1 MTFVWIRIGA
11 SVKTSVLFRAYE
23 TSYAARESKRAR
35 RARESVLGRDA
46 KRRRGVGDLVGGVR
60 EGVAG
65 IGDPRARRVAVG
77 REGARPV
84 APGNVEGGAAGV
96 RDAHEGGDAS
106 LGGDAPRGD
115 AASGGD
121 GHVVS
126 RGGGGCAAGL
136 EFGGEEDVGD
146 ASVALAVG
154 AGDVVGVL
162 AAGLG
167 DEAGDGGGHGIGEVR
182 RGEEGAHERVRGG
195 EGRTPEQGDA
205 EQGDAARASAC
216 RLVRAERSSS
226 GSSSS
231 HDFCA
236 PSRRPTLLATARR
249 GAGAAP
255 SAVANDARMRCGTMT
270 LTGPCDA
277 RATAPS

>member
-1 MTFVWIRIGA
+1 MRRGV
-11 SVKTSVLFRAYE
+11 E
-23 TSYAARESKRAR
+23 KRAR
-35 RARESVLGRDA
+35 RARGVLGQRNA

-65 IGDPRARRVAVG
+65 TGDPRARVAS
-77 REGARPV
+77 RSDARGHV
-84 APGNVEGGAAGV
+84 RSRQGTSRGAAGFAPT
-96 RDAHEGGDAS
+96 RTREEARAS
-106 LGGDAPRGD
+106 AAPRGD

-121 GHVVS
+121 GRIVS

-167 DEAGDGGGHGIGEVR
+167 DEAGDGGGHGIGEGVR

-205 EQGDAARASAC
+205 EQGDARARL
-216 RLVRAERSSS
+216 RLSSCSSRAVVVGVVVFPRR
-226 GSSSS
+226 
-231 HDFCA
+231 FCA
-236 PSRRPTLLATARR
+236 PGARRPSLLATARRR

-255 SAVANDARMRCGTMT
+255 RSRTTRA
-270 LTGPCDA
+270 CDA
-277 RATAPS
+277 GR

>member
-1 MTFVWIRIGA
+1 M
-11 SVKTSVLFRAYE
+11 FRAYE
-23 TSYAARESKRAR
+23 TDKRESKRAR

-126 RGGGGCAAGL
+126 RGGGGCAAEL

-205 EQGDAARASAC
+205 EQGDARARL
-216 RLVRAERSSS
+216 RLSSRSSRAVVV
-226 GSSSS
+226 GVVVFPRLLRAIAPTDAFGDGAEGRGRRAVRGRERRA
-231 HDFCA
+231 HAMRDDDTHGTVRCA
-236 PSRRPTLLATARR
+236 RDRAVVTSAR
-249 GAGAAP
+249 GE
-255 SAVANDARMRCGTMT
+255 V
-270 LTGPCDA
+270 
-277 RATAPS
+277 